1 MNIIV
6 FLLFGSIVGW
16 LASVIMKTSSQQG
29 LLGDIIL
36 GTLGALAG
44 GLVMDFL
51 GQPGVSGFNIYSIVV
66 ALIGSILLILVG
78 RVLSKAV

>member
-1 MNIIV
+1 MRLPILKLIFKGVIQVNIIV

-36 GTLGALAG
+36 GT
-44 GLVMDFL
+44 
-51 GQPGVSGFNIYSIVV
+51 P
-66 ALIGSILLILVG
+66 VG
-78 RVLSKAV
+78 RGFGLPG